1 MRKSQKTI
9 AAAIAALSL
18 MAPAAAVAQSSSIEG
33 YGPDPRSEFQ
43 GQATQR
49 DDPPS
54 SSSQGASGDDG
65 GSLPFTGID
74 LGLLAAAG
82 VVLTGVGFGMRRL
95 TRRPDMA

>member
-43 GQATQR
+43 GQAQR

-65 GSLPFTGID
+65 GSLPFTGLD